1 MLPSI
6 EISSINMTRAA
17 LESRMSTV
25 RQKTAGGCKISSMNQ
40 ILFKLISYS
49 TIIVI
54 SISTVPTSIYHVDA
68 SSPAQQQPF
77 KQQATGTGS
86 SASGSLMSVANRHHD
101 HSLSPPSLTASLIS
115 SKSSTNSNHNH
126 HQNHYNNNHHHQL
139 QHGTHQHHNNII
151 PTNNLIISN
160 NNQQPQHASLI
171 SAQPTAQVSNNLP
184 TCQLPQTWAG
194 RWYQANKEPI
204 RVTNTEI
211 SDKGIC
217 RDQKGDKFLFENYNS
232 KSSTNSQPCL
242 VCLVINER
250 HLNVLQYK
258 ESNCQQ
264 LPANYYNRTT
274 SSNNQIIPSS
284 SATDDDHS
292 LLDSICSDINGD
304 AQLESLFRLDT
315 PSIECPIAGQ
325 YALSYDNCREPLSSL
340 DSCIDKKQL
349 NFKFSACPDVPGSES
364 KCKYQIN
371 FLLNRIIR
379 MTPVSF
385 APLLILFSCCPPVGH
400 SLDPKLMEKIFDKE
414 SRVSK
419 MLKMVEKLTIIDHGK
434 ISNET

>member
-1 MLPSI
+1 MLSFYLSQNERFSI
-6 EISSINMTRAA
+6 KMTQSRSEFKMTSSLQRAK
-17 LESRMSTV
+17 SRCNAS
-25 RQKTAGGCKISSMNQ
+25 QKAQ
-40 ILFKLISYS
+40 IFFKLISFS

-54 SISTVPTSIYHVDA
+54 IMTTICTSIHHVRA
-68 SSPAQQQPF
+68 SSPPQAQPQQPF
-77 KQQATGTGS
+77 KQQVSGSTTGS
-86 SASGSLMSVANRHHD
+86 SSGSLMSVVGRHND
-101 HSLSPPSLTASLIS
+101 HNLSAPSLTASLIS
-115 SKSSTNSNHNH
+115 SKSSSNINHNHH
-126 HQNHYNNNHHHQL
+126 HQNHYNNNHHH
-139 QHGTHQHHNNII
+139 HQHQHNTQQHNNIN
-151 PTNNLIISN
+151 PSNNIMINNNNNNN

-171 SAQPTAQVSNNLP
+171 SAQQTPQASNNIP

-284 SATDDDHS
+284 SSVDDDHS

-325 YALSYDNCREPLSSL
+325 YALSYDNCRDPLSSL

-364 KCKYQIN
+364 KCKYHLNITS
-371 FLLNRIIR
+371 FVRCIFFIHKLCFSWNRI
-379 MTPVSF
+379 
-385 APLLILFSCCPPVGH
+385 
-400 SLDPKLMEKIFDKE
+400 
-414 SRVSK
+414 
-419 MLKMVEKLTIIDHGK
+419 
-434 ISNET
+434 